1 MKISDYI
8 VLFQRTLK
16 EYGDIE
22 VDNLYISKDG
32 KTKLHDSIT
41 GVEYIPQK
49 NKLSFVVDKTPK
61 KRKLKKVDIQTIFK
75 SNTTGLAKR
84 ESYIVNKKLFLEVA
98 NEKTC

>member
-1 MKISDYI
+1 MKITDYI

-32 KTKLHDSIT
+32 KTKLHDNIT
-41 GVEYIPQK
+41 GVEYIPNK
-49 NKLSFVVDKTPK
+49 NILSFVVDKTSK

-84 ESYIVNKKLFLEVA
+84 EGYIVNKKLFSEGE

>member
-1 MKISDYI
+1 MKITDYI

-32 KTKLHDSIT
+32 KTKLHDNIT

-61 KRKLKKVDIQTIFK
+61 KRKLKKVDIKTIFK
-75 SNTTGLAKR
+75 STPELIKR
-84 ESYIVNKKLFLEVA
+84 ENYVPKNSGQQLNF
-98 NEKTC
+98 

>member
-8 VLFQRTLK
+8 VLFNKAL
-16 EYGDIE
+16 EEHGDIE

-32 KTKLHDSIT
+32 KTRLHDNIT

-61 KRKLKKVDIQTIFK
+61 KRKLKKVDIKTIFK
-75 SNTTGLAKR
+75 STPELTKR
-84 ESYIVNKKLFLEVA
+84 ENYIPKKNPGQQLNF
-98 NEKTC
+98 

>member
-32 KTKLHDSIT
+32 KTKLHDDIT

-61 KRKLKKVDIQTIFK
+61 KRKLKKVDIKTIFK
-75 SNTTGLAKR
+75 STTGLAKR
-84 ESYIVNKKLFLEVA
+84 EGYIVNKKLFSEVA